1 MNRTVLFVHIIIT
14 SGLFFRFIFFATHLY
29 NMKIKVCAVV
39 SFLILFVSAGF
50 AKEKPNNKN
59 SAEKSAAARMISDA
73 ISHLEFS
80 AYYVSAFPFGDM
92 TNYSRSSARA
102 GAGISISRL
111 KVLTASSGVIDDV
124 YYDFLARDALSVRK
138 AFVKTKYLTVFLD
151 TGARFSYQQEQTRHF
166 FSAGPKIGFVFNF
179 MPDAVKKMKYPP
191 PPLKIFT
198 KPGFSTFTLTAA
210 LFLTSCRNMLY
221 DLENAIGTKTETVNS
236 LKMTCVLEEEI
247 TFPTDCNIET
257 HNYDNSS
264 TSNLKGTP
272 LVPYRINY
280 IEMTY
285 ALWYEVYKW
294 ALDRGYSFENP
305 GREGS
310 NKTGAPTAGKYKR

>member
-1 MNRTVLFVHIIIT
+1 
-14 SGLFFRFIFFATHLY
+14 
-29 NMKIKVCAVV
+29 MKIKVCVAV
-39 SFLILFVSAGF
+39 SFLILFISAGF

-92 TNYSRSSARA
+92 TDYSRSSAGAGAGIECEVLRGLMKNAKTGVLFNFDYMNYFPVREEVENLDAFNFLWGLWYRLLLPQDISIQAEA

-124 YYDFLARDALSVRK
+124 YYDFLARGTLSVRK

-179 MPDAVKKMKYPP
+179 MPDAVKK
-191 PPLKIFT
+191 
-198 KPGFSTFTLTAA
+198 
-210 LFLTSCRNMLY
+210 
-221 DLENAIGTKTETVNS
+221 
-236 LKMTCVLEEEI
+236 
-247 TFPTDCNIET
+247 
-257 HNYDNSS
+257 
-264 TSNLKGTP
+264 
-272 LVPYRINY
+272 
-280 IEMTY
+280 
-285 ALWYEVYKW
+285 
-294 ALDRGYSFENP
+294 
-305 GREGS
+305 
-310 NKTGAPTAGKYKR
+310 